1 MDLLLGG
8 LGSCLAFKQCSSHKL
23 AHQCLSSHVP
33 CPVLLLLLQLPEEP
47 VANATE
53 DAPAEPAPAAAANAT
68 AAKPAPAKPATA
80 PLRKLL
86 AEEPAADA
94 EPEADAK
101 PAAKE
106 ADEPAKVEDTMA
118 VVVEVPKG
126 PKPNITVFTSIQPLT
141 QADAESVLGTL
152 GSPYFDTT
160 FRAGLKS
167 MKMTMIDDYTKAIVN
182 PEKEYAFPKEDEPL
196 PPPKLEQIPI
206 NDTTGLPEDTN
217 STAPVIPVD
226 APAADEANATAGNGT
241 EGTPESAAAG
251 VVVSL
256 ASSLVAG
263 LLAIAFL

>member
-1 MDLLLGG
+1 VRVD
-8 LGSCLAFKQCSSHKL
+8 QVVIVDVKL
-23 AHQCLSSHVP
+23 HYDREKEQKAAKAAAAKPAAAAV
-33 CPVLLLLLQLPEEP
+33 VLPEEP
-47 VANATE
+47 AANATA
-53 DAPAEPAPAAAANAT
+53 DAPAKPEVAAANAT

-94 EPEADAK
+94 KPEADAK

-106 ADEPAKVEDTMA
+106 ADEPAKVEDTLA
-118 VVVEVPKG
+118 VVEEVPKG

-160 FRAGLKS
+160 FRAGLKA
-167 MKMTMIDDYTKAIVN
+167 MKMTMTDDYTKAIVN
-182 PEKEYAFPKEDEPL
+182 PDKEYAFPKEDEPL
-196 PPPKLEQIPI
+196 PPPKLKQIPI

-226 APAADEANATAGNGT
+226 AAAADGANATAGNGT
-241 EGTPESAAAG
+241 EGTAKSAAAG